1 MPLDLL
7 KRSEK
12 GAPLSAVDYDATLT
26 ALENAVNHGGYVAAT
41 GTGAVE
47 RTAKA
52 RVNDLVTLKDFGA
65 VGDGAANDRTA
76 LDNALSAH
84 THVFATRGEYAIA
97 TSYTIATGRT
107 LFCMPGAALKPNSG
121 QTITVNGRLLHFG
134 TVNTGAGTITAG
146 TGTMTDLTAT
156 GSGVT
161 DPELLAIAGLTSV
174 ADRLPYFTGSGTAS
188 LATFTAFARTLI
200 DDTTAAAARSTL
212 GVAES
217 ALYANIPSPTASTY
231 VLLRRPGF
239 GLQVNNLITKTD
251 AGTCTVSL
259 QINSTAV
266 TSLSAVAVTSAEL
279 LTSATGANTMVTT
292 DRLQLAV
299 SNVSG
304 VGTLEIT
311 VQFVRT

>member
-12 GAPLSAVDYDATLT
+12 GAPLSAIDYDATLT
-26 ALENAVNHGGYVAAT
+26 LLENAMNHGGFVSVT

-52 RVNDLVTLKDFGA
+52 RANDIVTLKDFGA

-84 THVFATRGEYAIA
+84 THVFATRGEYAVA

-107 LFCMPGAALKPNSG
+107 LFCMPGATLKPNSG

-134 TVNTGAGTITAG
+134 TVNTGAGTVAAG
-146 TGTMTDLTAT
+146 TGTMVDLTAT

-161 DPELLAIAGLTSV
+161 DPELLAIAGLTSA

-188 LATFTAFARTLI
+188 LATFSAFARTLL

-212 GVAES
+212 GVGES
-217 ALYANIPSPTASTY
+217 ALYANFPSPANGTY

-239 GLQVNNLITKTD
+239 GLQVNGLVTKTD
-251 AGTCTVSL
+251 AGTATVNL
-259 QINSTAV
+259 QINGTSV
-266 TSLSAVAVTSAEL
+266 TSLSAVNVTTTET
-279 LTSATGANTMVTT
+279 LTTPTGANTMVNT
-292 DRLQLAV
+292 DRLQVVV

-304 VGTLEIT
+304 VGVLEIT
-311 VQFVRT
+311 VQLIRT

>member
-76 LDNALSAH
+76 LDSALSAH
-84 THVFATRGEYAIA
+84 THVFATRGEYAIG

-107 LFCMPGAALKPNSG
+107 LFCMPGATLKPNSG

-161 DPELLAIAGLTSV
+161 DPELLAIAGLTSA
-174 ADRLPYFTGSGTAS
+174 ADRLPFFTGSGTAS

-239 GLQVNNLITKTD
+239 GLQINSLVTKTD

-266 TSLSAVAVTSAEL
+266 TNLSAVAVTSAEL

-311 VQFVRT
+311 VQLVRT